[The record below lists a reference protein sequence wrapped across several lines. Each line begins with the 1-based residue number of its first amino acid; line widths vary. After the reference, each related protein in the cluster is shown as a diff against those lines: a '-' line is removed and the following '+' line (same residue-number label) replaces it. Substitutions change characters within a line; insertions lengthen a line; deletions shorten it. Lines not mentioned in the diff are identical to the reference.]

1 MPTSTSIFLAKLIGP
16 VAVVIGIGVLINRD
30 TYRKLS
36 EEFLASYALIYLA
49 GILAMTAGVAIVLNH
64 NLWVADWRVIIT
76 LLGWLATLGGVMRIV
91 FPQRVEH
98 VGRWFLARPTA
109 LCIGAAVWIAI
120 GVVLSLFGYLRHTP

>member
-1 MPTSTSIFLAKLIGP
+1 MPTSIFLAKLIGP
-16 VAVVIGIGVLINRD
+16 IAIAVGIGVLVNRD

-49 GILAMTAGVAIVLNH
+49 GILTMTAGVAIVLNH
-64 NLWVADWRVIIT
+64 NVWALEWRVIIT
-76 LLGWLATLGGVMRIV
+76 LIGWLATLGGVMRIV

-109 LCIGAAVWIAI
+109 LCVVAAVWIAI
-120 GVVLSLFGYLRHTP
+120 GVALCIFGYFR

>member
-1 MPTSTSIFLAKLIGP
+1 MPTSIFLAKLIGP
-16 VAVVIGIGVLINRD
+16 IAIAVGIGVLVNRD

-49 GILAMTAGVAIVLNH
+49 GILTMTAGVAIVLNH
-64 NLWVADWRVIIT
+64 NVWALEWRVIIT
-76 LLGWLATLGGVMRIV
+76 LIGWLATLGGVMRIE

-109 LCIGAAVWIAI
+109 LCVVAAVWIAI
-120 GVVLSLFGYLRHTP
+120 GVVLCIFGYFRHPLT